1 MSSIEDWQRL
11 SPMSVVYLFL
21 RGTLSI
27 VRENL
32 PLLFGAGAGVAVLD
46 SVGLREVA
54 LLLGVL
60 LASRLLLAL
69 WQYRRFT
76 FRIDGDLLLVRKG
89 IFEQSELKVRSV
101 QIQQVLVEAPWHLRL
116 FGLVR
121 FSVDTPGGASTEV
134 ELPGIR
140 PVTAAALRRALEAED
155 RVEDAGLQPTP
166 NQTLHQT
173 STTDLIMH
181 GLANNYA
188 WVALL
193 ALMPLLHRLAQSQQ
207 DRLETIELPPWI
219 DSVLDYPLLAAAG
232 GIAAIVLILMI
243 ASIVIALLRFHGF
256 RLERD
261 DRSTAL
267 PRFRQTSGW
276 ASRREQIL
284 NSARLQVV
292 EEVQTPIGRLLGRSQ
307 LLCRQIGNV
316 QIEQDPNGQLFLI
329 PGLDRDS
336 SERLLAAL
344 WPDRVPATTME
355 RVHPYYRRITW
366 LRLTLISGALL
377 GVMVQQTGDLRW
389 GLPWVVLMLVF
400 AGLAHL
406 RWLAVGFA
414 VQEGWL
420 EIRFGLIGHRRSTFP
435 AIHVQRVQIRQ
446 NFFQR
451 RREVADLTLTLATGP
466 ITLPCLSEDRAWNL
480 FEDILER
487 IEQTGPAIASEQHL
501 AVRLD
506 S

>member
-1 MSSIEDWQRL
+1 MSSIEGWQRL
-11 SPMSVVYLFL
+11 SPMAVVYLFL
-21 RGTLSI
+21 RGTIGI

-32 PLLFGAGAGVAVLD
+32 PLLFGAGAGVAFLD
-46 SVGLREVA
+46 AVGLREVA

-69 WQYRRFT
+69 LQYRRFT

-89 IFEQSELKVRSV
+89 IFEQSELKVRSA

-121 FSVDTPGGASTEV
+121 FSVDTPGGAATEV

-140 PVTAAALRRALEAED
+140 PDTAAALRRALEAED
-155 RVEDAGLQPTP
+155 RVEGAGRQPNP
-166 NQTLHQT
+166 ILYQT
-173 STTDLIMH
+173 SGTDLVMH

-207 DRLETIELPPWI
+207 DRLQTIDLPPWI
-219 DSVLDYPLLAAAG
+219 DSILDSPLLAAAS
-232 GIAAIVLILMI
+232 GIAALVLALMV
-243 ASIVIALLRFHGF
+243 ASIVIAVLRFHGF

-292 EEVQTPIGRLLGRSQ
+292 EQVQTPIGRLIGRSQ

-316 QIEQDPNGQLFLI
+316 QIEQDPGGQLFLI
-329 PGLDRDS
+329 PGLDGDS
-336 SERLLAAL
+336 SKRLRAAL
-344 WPDRVPATTME
+344 WPDRVAAAQME

-366 LRLTLISGALL
+366 LRLTLISGVLL
-377 GVMVQQTGDLRW
+377 GVMVAQTGDLRW
-389 GLPWVVLMLVF
+389 GLPWVVLAALF

-414 VQEGWL
+414 VQGGWL
-420 EIRFGLIGHRRSTFP
+420 EIRFGLIGRRTSTFP
-435 AIHVQRVQIRQ
+435 ATHVQRVQIRQ

-451 RREVADLTLTLATGP
+451 RRQVADLTLTLATGP
-466 ITLPCLSEDRAWNL
+466 ITLPCLAENRAWSL
-480 FEDILER
+480 LEDILER
-487 IEQTGPAIASEQHL
+487 IEQTDLAISQQHL

>member
-1 MSSIEDWQRL
+1 MSSLEGWQRL
-11 SPMSVVYLFL
+11 SPMAVVYLFL
-21 RGTLSI
+21 RGTIGI

-46 SVGLREVA
+46 AVGLQEVA
-54 LLLGVL
+54 MLLGVL

-69 WQYRRFT
+69 LQYRRFT
-76 FRIDGDLLLVRKG
+76 YRIEGDLLLVRKG
-89 IFEQSELKVRSV
+89 IFERSELKVRSA

-140 PVTAAALRRALEAED
+140 PDTAAALRRALETGD
-155 RVEDAGLQPTP
+155 HVDGTSQPSP
-166 NQTLHQT
+166 HPALHR
-173 STTDLIMH
+173 SSNGDLVLH

-188 WVALL
+188 WVALV

-207 DRLETIELPPWI
+207 ERLESLDVPPWI
-219 DSVLDYPLLAAAG
+219 DTLLDHPLLAAAG
-232 GIAAIVLILMI
+232 GMTALILALML
-243 ASIVIALLRFHGF
+243 ASIVIAVLRFHGF

-261 DRSTAL
+261 ERSAGL
-267 PRFRQTSGW
+267 PRFRQSSGW

-292 EEVQTPIGRLLGRSQ
+292 EQVQTPIGRLLGRSQ

-316 QIEQDPNGQLFLI
+316 QIEQDPGAQLFLI
-329 PGLDRDS
+329 PGLDDDS
-336 SERLLAAL
+336 ARRLLTAL
-344 WPDRVPATTME
+344 WPDRVAATQLE

-366 LRLTLISGALL
+366 LRLTLAAGLL
-377 GVMVQQTGDLRW
+377 FGILLQQTGDLRW
-389 GLPWVVLMLVF
+389 VLPCLVLAALF

-420 EIRFGLIGHRRSTFP
+420 EVRFGLIGRRSTTFP
-435 AIHVQRVQIRQ
+435 AAHIQRAQVRQ
-446 NFFQR
+446 NFLQR
-451 RREVADLTLTLATGP
+451 RRGVADLTLTLATGP
-466 ITLPCLSEDRAWNL
+466 ITLPCLAEERVWSVLEDV
-480 FEDILER
+480 LER
-487 IEQTGPAIASEQHL
+487 IELSNLSASSQPPL